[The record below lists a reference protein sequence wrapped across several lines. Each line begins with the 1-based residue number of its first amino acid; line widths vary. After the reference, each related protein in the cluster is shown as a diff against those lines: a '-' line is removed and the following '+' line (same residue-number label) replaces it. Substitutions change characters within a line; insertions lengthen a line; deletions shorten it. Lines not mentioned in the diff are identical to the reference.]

1 MKRSIYRSKKLS
13 RMIQKEL
20 SWILHRHIMDPRMKK
35 IMILHVDLR
44 RDLSFAKVFF
54 SIFFSYSKMISFSRK
69 EKSSKE
75 VVELL
80 NDRQFL
86 KMVRYLLAQ
95 KIEIRMIPK
104 LTFFQD
110 RSIEESIRI
119 DHLIKLTTK
128 NRVFS

>member
-1 MKRSIYRSKKLS
+1 
-13 RMIQKEL
+13 
-20 SWILHRHIMDPRMKK
+20 
-35 IMILHVDLR
+35 
-44 RDLSFAKVFF
+44 
-54 SIFFSYSKMISFSRK
+54 MISFSRK